1 MSVFSILET
10 LLIGPL
16 KLIFEVIFSLAN
28 SLVGHPGGAI
38 IFLSLIMNILVLP
51 LYRRADAMQEEARD
65 IEAKLDRGVS
75 HIKKTF
81 SGDERMMI
89 LQTYYRQNHYKPTDA
104 LNGSVS
110 LLLEIPFFMAAYQF
124 LSHLVILSGVSLGPI
139 RDLGAP
145 DGLLVLGGVTIN
157 VLPFL
162 MTLVNLISSSLYL
175 KGFPLKTKIQL
186 YGMAVFF
193 LIFLYNSPSC
203 LVFYWTLN
211 NLFSLVKTIFYKI
224 KNPEKVLQVLM
235 FLLGIALLGFGL
247 FLYHTPSI
255 KRRGLVVGVALAL
268 MLPMILPVVKRLLPV
283 RTKRV
288 EMPRPNGKMLF
299 LGGLFLTVLVGLMIP
314 ATFIAASPQEY
325 IDATYFH
332 NPLWYLV
339 SSVSLAAGTFL
350 VWLGVFYWLANP
362 VGKVVME
369 RLVWVMCGAALL
381 NYMCFGTD
389 LGNMSAALQY
399 DDGMAFT
406 MQEQL
411 LNLAAL
417 AGLAVVMWLIAVKK
431 PRVVTS
437 VLLTAVIAV
446 GSMSALHV
454 NTIRGSLEGFRTNP
468 GAQSGEEEAASL
480 PHFSL
485 SKEGKN
491 VVVLMLDRAMNQ
503 YIPYLFNEKPELE
516 EQFDGFTY
524 YSNTISFGNY
534 TNFGTPALLG
544 GYEYT
549 PVEMNRRDD
558 ELLVDKHN
566 EALKVMPVLFL
577 ENGYDVTV
585 CDPVYANYKWIP
597 DLSVYDEYPEIDAYI
612 TKGAFSGTDQKQQ
625 IIVNNRR
632 NFFCFALMKSM
643 PLCLQPTIY
652 SGGSYQKTTS
662 STETLLYTTQTTD
675 GITKASGLFKSFMD
689 SYNVLLNLPEMTQ
702 VQEGEGKNFLL
713 MTSDITHE
721 PMMLQEP
728 EYVPAPQVD
737 NTPYYTNREERFTL
751 NGRTLQMN
759 TVQQVIHYQA
769 NMATMLQLGKWF
781 DYLRENDVYDNT
793 RIILV
798 ADHGRHL
805 RQLEELCL
813 DDELNSLLDLE
824 LYYPLLMV
832 KDFDSHGFETSTE
845 FMTNGDVP
853 TLATGGV
860 IENPR
865 NPFTGKPIN
874 NAEKFAHDQ
883 FLIMSWKFN
892 TIYNNGYTYQAGR
905 WASVK
910 DNFWDRD
917 SWTFYP
923 GEHVLKEHAAP

>member
-1 MSVFSILET
+1 MSVLSILET

-16 KLIFEVIFSLAN
+16 KLAFEVIFSLAN
-28 SLVGHPGGAI
+28 KLVGHPGGAI

-65 IEAKLDRGVS
+65 IDAKLDKGVS

-89 LQTYYRQNHYKPTDA
+89 LQTYYRQNNYKPTDA

-224 KNPEKVLQVLM
+224 KNPEQVLRVLM
-235 FLLGIALLGFGL
+235 CLLGIALLGFGL
-247 FLYHTPSI
+247 FVYQTPSI

-268 MLPMILPVVKRLLPV
+268 ILPMVLPALKALLPARSGVVKQV
-283 RTKRV
+283 Q
-288 EMPRPNGKMLF
+288 PNGKMLL

-325 IDATYFH
+325 IDPTYFH
-332 NPLWYLV
+332 NPMWYLV
-339 SSVSLAAGTFL
+339 SSGCLAAGTFL

-362 VGKVVME
+362 VGKVIME
-369 RLVWVMCGAALL
+369 RLVWVLCGVALL
-381 NYMCFGTD
+381 NYMCFGTN
-389 LGNMSAALQY
+389 LGNMSFVLQY
-399 DDGMAFT
+399 DEGMAFT
-406 MQEQL
+406 LQEQL

-431 PRVVTS
+431 PKLVTS

-454 NTIRGSLEGFRTNP
+454 HTINGSLEDVKTNE
-468 GAQSGEEEAASL
+468 GVQAGEEGMDSL

-485 SKEGKN
+485 SKEGQN

-503 YIPYLFNEKPELE
+503 YIPYLFHEKPELE
-516 EQFDGFTY
+516 QQFDGFTY
-524 YSNTISFGNY
+524 YSNTISFGCY

-549 PVEMNRRDD
+549 PVEMNRRDQ

-566 EALKVMPVLFL
+566 EALKVMPVLFM

-585 CDPVYANYKWIP
+585 CDPVYANYQWIP
-597 DLSVYDEYPEIDAYI
+597 DLSIYDEYPEIDAYI
-612 TKGAFSGTDQKQQ
+612 TKGAFSDIDQKQQ
-625 IIVNNRR
+625 IISNNRR

-652 SGGSYQKTTS
+652 SGGSYNQTTS
-662 STETLLYTTQTTD
+662 NTETLVYSTQTQEST
-675 GITKASGLFKSFMD
+675 TKANGLFKSFMD
-689 SYNVLLNLPEMTQ
+689 SYNVFLNLPEMTRI
-702 VQEGEGKNFLL
+702 QEGEGKNFLL
-713 MTSDITHE
+713 MTSDLTHE

-751 NGRTLQMN
+751 NGRTLRMD
-759 TVQQVIHYQA
+759 TVHQVIHYQT

-798 ADHGRHL
+798 ADHGRNL
-805 RQLEELCL
+805 NQIEEL
-813 DDELNSLLDLE
+813 SLENKGSLKDLE

-832 KDFDSHGFETSTE
+832 KDFNSTGFTTSTE

-853 TLATGGV
+853 TMATDGV
-860 IENPR
+860 IEDPR

-874 NAEKFAHDQ
+874 NLEKTAHDQ
-883 FLIMSWKFN
+883 FVLMSWNYN
-892 TIYNNGYTYQAGR
+892 TIHNNGYTYQASQ

-910 DNFWDRD
+910 EDLWNRDN
-917 SWTFYP
+917 WTFYP
-923 GEHVLKEHAAP
+923 EVQVLKEHAAP